1 MEKKSKTKPST
12 NGEERK
18 EDKSK
23 GSFKERRL
31 ECIKKFSEEAES
43 MDYGTNKD
51 GSKKEY
57 FTVAARHNY
66 FSKFFPEH
74 RVETTII
81 EHLTKDNKIAV
92 KTTLYIGSEP
102 YSTGL
107 AMEIIGSN
115 FVNKTSALENCETS
129 SLGRALAN
137 FGLHGSEFASAE
149 ELANAIKQQ
158 ANGKDKEI
166 PIEQMTTTTKLNA
179 LYSKWKKEQDE
190 IQIRFT
196 NQEKSINEKGG
207 QYGKK
212 DW

>member
-23 GSFKERRL
+23 GSFKERRK
-31 ECIKKFSEEAES
+31 ECLSNIDKVPTVNIK
-43 MDYGTNKD
+43 G
-51 GSKKEY
+51 KEY
-57 FTVAARHNY
+57 STVAERHRFLLKY
-66 FSKFFPEH
+66 FPET
-74 RVETTII
+74 RVDEQIFYQDEKRVIT
-81 EHLTKDNKIAV
+81 
-92 KTTLYIGSEP
+92 KTTLYIGDTP
-102 YSTGL
+102 YAVGHAEEKRDSSF
-107 AMEIIGSN
+107 I
-115 FVNKTSALENCETS
+115 NKTSALENSFSS
-129 SLGRALAN
+129 SLGRCLAA
-137 FGLHGSEFASAE
+137 FGLHGSEYASAE
-149 ELANAIKQQ
+149 ELANAVKQQ

-179 LYSKWKKEQDE
+179 LYSNWKKERDE

>member
-1 MEKKSKTKPST
+1 MEKKSKTKLST

-23 GSFKERRL
+23 GSFKERRKDCL
-31 ECIKKFSEEAES
+31 SNVHKVPTVNIK
-43 MDYGTNKD
+43 G
-51 GSKKEY
+51 KEY
-57 FTVAARHNY
+57 STVAERHRFLLNY
-66 FSKFFPEH
+66 FPET
-74 RVETTII
+74 RVDEQIFYQDEKRVIT
-81 EHLTKDNKIAV
+81 
-92 KTTLYIGSEP
+92 KTTLYIGDTP
-102 YSTGL
+102 YAVGHAEEKRDSSF
-107 AMEIIGSN
+107 I
-115 FVNKTSALENCETS
+115 NKTSALENSFSS
-129 SLGRALAN
+129 SLGRCLAA
-137 FGLHGSEFASAE
+137 FGLHGSEYASAE
-149 ELANAIKQQ
+149 ELANAVKQQ

-179 LYSKWKKEQDE
+179 LYSNWKKEQDE

>member
-23 GSFKERRL
+23 GSFKERRKDCL
-31 ECIKKFSEEAES
+31 SNVHKVPTVNIK
-43 MDYGTNKD
+43 G
-51 GSKKEY
+51 KEY
-57 FTVAARHNY
+57 STVAERHRFLLNY
-66 FSKFFPEH
+66 FPET
-74 RVETTII
+74 RVDEQIFYQDEKRVIT
-81 EHLTKDNKIAV
+81 
-92 KTTLYIGSEP
+92 KTTLYIGDTP
-102 YSTGL
+102 YAVGHAEEKRESSF
-107 AMEIIGSN
+107 I
-115 FVNKTSALENCETS
+115 NKTSALENCLSS
-129 SLGRALAN
+129 SLGRCLAA
-137 FGLHGSEFASAE
+137 FGLHGSEYASAE
-149 ELANAIKQQ
+149 ELANAVKQQ

-179 LYSKWKKEQDE
+179 LYSNWKKEQDE

>member
-23 GSFKERRL
+23 GSFKERRKDCL
-31 ECIKKFSEEAES
+31 SNVHKVPTVNIK
-43 MDYGTNKD
+43 G
-51 GSKKEY
+51 KEY
-57 FTVAARHNY
+57 STVAERHRFLLNY
-66 FSKFFPEH
+66 FPETRIDEQIIFQDEK
-74 RVETTII
+74 RVIT
-81 EHLTKDNKIAV
+81 
-92 KTTLYIGSEP
+92 KTTLYISDTP
-102 YSTGL
+102 YAVGHAEEKRDSSF
-107 AMEIIGSN
+107 I
-115 FVNKTSALENCETS
+115 NKTSALENCLSS
-129 SLGRALAN
+129 SLGRCLAA
-137 FGLHGSEFASAE
+137 FGLHGSEYASAE
-149 ELANAIKQQ
+149 ELANAVKQQ

-179 LYSKWKKEQDE
+179 LYSNWKKEQDE

>member
-23 GSFKERRL
+23 RSFKERRKDCL
-31 ECIKKFSEEAES
+31 SNVHKVPTVNIK
-43 MDYGTNKD
+43 G
-51 GSKKEY
+51 KEY
-57 FTVAARHNY
+57 STVAERHRFLLNY
-66 FSKFFPEH
+66 FPET
-74 RVETTII
+74 RVDEQIFYQDEKRVIT
-81 EHLTKDNKIAV
+81 
-92 KTTLYIGSEP
+92 KTTLYIGDTP
-102 YSTGL
+102 YAVGHAEEKRDSSF
-107 AMEIIGSN
+107 I
-115 FVNKTSALENCETS
+115 NKTSALENCLSS
-129 SLGRALAN
+129 SLGRCLAA
-137 FGLHGSEFASAE
+137 FGLHGSEYASAE
-149 ELANAIKQQ
+149 ELANAVKQQ

-179 LYSKWKKEQDE
+179 LYSNWKKEQDE

>member
-1 MEKKSKTKPST
+1 MEKKSKTKLST

-23 GSFKERRL
+23 GSFKERRKDCL
-31 ECIKKFSEEAES
+31 SNVHKVPTVNIK
-43 MDYGTNKD
+43 G
-51 GSKKEY
+51 KEY
-57 FTVAARHNY
+57 STVAERHRFLLNY
-66 FSKFFPEH
+66 FPET
-74 RVETTII
+74 RVDEQIFYQDEKRVIT
-81 EHLTKDNKIAV
+81 
-92 KTTLYIGSEP
+92 KTTLYIGDTP
-102 YSTGL
+102 YAVGHAEEKRDSSF
-107 AMEIIGSN
+107 I
-115 FVNKTSALENCETS
+115 NKTSALENCLSS
-129 SLGRALAN
+129 SLGRCLAA
-137 FGLHGSEFASAE
+137 FGLHGSEYASAE
-149 ELANAIKQQ
+149 ELANAVKQQ

-179 LYSKWKKEQDE
+179 LYSNWKKEQDE

>member
-23 GSFKERRL
+23 GSFKERRKDCL
-31 ECIKKFSEEAES
+31 SNVHKVPTVNIK
-43 MDYGTNKD
+43 G
-51 GSKKEY
+51 KEY
-57 FTVAARHNY
+57 STVAERHRFLLNY
-66 FSKFFPEH
+66 FPET
-74 RVETTII
+74 RVDEQIFYQDEKRVIT
-81 EHLTKDNKIAV
+81 
-92 KTTLYIGSEP
+92 KTTLYIGDTP
-102 YSTGL
+102 YAVGHAEEKRDSSF
-107 AMEIIGSN
+107 I
-115 FVNKTSALENCETS
+115 NKTSALENCLSS
-129 SLGRALAN
+129 SLGRCLAA
-137 FGLHGSEFASAE
+137 FGLHGSEYASAE
-149 ELANAIKQQ
+149 ELANAVKQQ

-179 LYSKWKKEQDE
+179 LYSNWKKEQDE

>member
-23 GSFKERRL
+23 GSFKERRK
-31 ECIKKFSEEAES
+31 ECLTNIDKVPTVNIK
-43 MDYGTNKD
+43 G
-51 GSKKEY
+51 KEY
-57 FTVAARHNY
+57 STVAERHRFLLKY
-66 FSKFFPEH
+66 FPET
-74 RVETTII
+74 RVDEQIFYQDEKRVIT
-81 EHLTKDNKIAV
+81 
-92 KTTLYIGSEP
+92 KTTLYIGDTP
-102 YSTGL
+102 YAVGHAEEKRDSSF
-107 AMEIIGSN
+107 I
-115 FVNKTSALENCETS
+115 NKTSALENCLSS
-129 SLGRALAN
+129 SLGRCLAA
-137 FGLHGSEFASAE
+137 FGLHGSEYASAE
-149 ELANAIKQQ
+149 ELANAVKQQ

-179 LYSKWKKEQDE
+179 LYSNWKKEQDE

>member
-23 GSFKERRL
+23 GSFKERRKDCL
-31 ECIKKFSEEAES
+31 SNVHKVPTVNIK
-43 MDYGTNKD
+43 G
-51 GSKKEY
+51 KEY
-57 FTVAARHNY
+57 STVAERHRFLLNY
-66 FSKFFPEH
+66 FPET
-74 RVETTII
+74 RVDEQIFYQDEKRVIT
-81 EHLTKDNKIAV
+81 
-92 KTTLYIGSEP
+92 KTTLYIGDTP
-102 YSTGL
+102 YAVGHAEEKRDSSF
-107 AMEIIGSN
+107 I
-115 FVNKTSALENCETS
+115 NKTSALENSFSS
-129 SLGRALAN
+129 SLGRCLAA
-137 FGLHGSEFASAE
+137 FGLHGSEYASAE
-149 ELANAIKQQ
+149 ELANAVKQQ

-179 LYSKWKKEQDE
+179 LYSNWKKEQDE

>member
-23 GSFKERRL
+23 GSFKERRK
-31 ECIKKFSEEAES
+31 ECLSNIDKVPTVNIK
-43 MDYGTNKD
+43 G
-51 GSKKEY
+51 KEY
-57 FTVAARHNY
+57 STVAERHRFLLNY
-66 FSKFFPEH
+66 FPET
-74 RVETTII
+74 RVDEQIFYQDEKRVIT
-81 EHLTKDNKIAV
+81 
-92 KTTLYIGSEP
+92 KTTLYIGDTP
-102 YSTGL
+102 YAVGHAEEKRDSSF
-107 AMEIIGSN
+107 I
-115 FVNKTSALENCETS
+115 NKTSALENSFSS
-129 SLGRALAN
+129 SLGRCLAA
-137 FGLHGSEFASAE
+137 FGLHGSEYASAE
-149 ELANAIKQQ
+149 ELANAVKQQ

-179 LYSKWKKEQDE
+179 LYSNWKKEQDE

>member
-23 GSFKERRL
+23 GSFKERRKDCL
-31 ECIKKFSEEAES
+31 SNVHKVPTVNIK
-43 MDYGTNKD
+43 G
-51 GSKKEY
+51 KEY
-57 FTVAARHNY
+57 STVAERHRFLLKY
-66 FSKFFPEH
+66 FPET
-74 RVETTII
+74 RVDEQIFYQDEKRVIT
-81 EHLTKDNKIAV
+81 
-92 KTTLYIGSEP
+92 KTTLYIGDTP
-102 YSTGL
+102 YAVGHAEKKRDSSF
-107 AMEIIGSN
+107 I
-115 FVNKTSALENCETS
+115 NKTSALENSFSS
-129 SLGRALAN
+129 SLGRCLSA
-137 FGLHGSEFASAE
+137 FGLHGSEYASAE
-149 ELANAIKQQ
+149 ELANAVKQQ

-179 LYSKWKKEQDE
+179 LYSNWKKEQDE

>member
-23 GSFKERRL
+23 GSFKERRKDCL
-31 ECIKKFSEEAES
+31 SNVHKVPTVNIK
-43 MDYGTNKD
+43 G
-51 GSKKEY
+51 KEY
-57 FTVAARHNY
+57 STVAERHRFLLNY
-66 FSKFFPEH
+66 FPET
-74 RVETTII
+74 RVDEQIFYQDDKRVIT
-81 EHLTKDNKIAV
+81 
-92 KTTLYIGSEP
+92 KTTLYIGDTP
-102 YSTGL
+102 YAVGHAEEKRDSSF
-107 AMEIIGSN
+107 I
-115 FVNKTSALENCETS
+115 NKTSALENCLSS
-129 SLGRALAN
+129 SLGRCLAA
-137 FGLHGSEFASAE
+137 FGLHGSEYASAE
-149 ELANAIKQQ
+149 ELANAVKQQ

-179 LYSKWKKEQDE
+179 LYSNWKKEQDE